1 MEAPLNLP
9 VVKQRQ
15 LNIEAVP
22 LVVYNATN
30 TSLREVLRWREQD
43 NSDATKALNINLG
56 AWNSLPGQN

>member
-9 VVKQRQ
+9 GVKQRQ

-22 LVVYNATN
+22 LVVYNVTN
-30 TSLREVLRWREQD
+30 ASLREVLRWREQD

-56 AWNSLPGQN
+56 AWNSLPGKN